1 MAQRRAVKHYSDLP
15 LFSAR
20 GILLGSISV
29 WGALKRTTPELCGVS
44 ATGTL
49 PGSERAFGTLQP
61 QGRERPHTVQ
71 EPGQLLSVV
80 YLRALTP
87 GPMWCFVALLPL
99 GWLTVSPAALCFSVQ
114 QCITVPRG
122 CCWCLASPSSSLVP
136 LSGGCEVG
144 SFAGCFLSSGATRK
158 PKERGLV
165 LLDR

>member
-122 CCWCLASPSSSLVP
+122 CCWMLVP
-136 LSGGCEVG
+136 GFSQQQPRAPFWGLRGGQLRWVLPEFG
-144 SFAGCFLSSGATRK
+144 SHKKTQRK
-158 PKERGLV
+158 GVSAP
-165 LLDR
+165 